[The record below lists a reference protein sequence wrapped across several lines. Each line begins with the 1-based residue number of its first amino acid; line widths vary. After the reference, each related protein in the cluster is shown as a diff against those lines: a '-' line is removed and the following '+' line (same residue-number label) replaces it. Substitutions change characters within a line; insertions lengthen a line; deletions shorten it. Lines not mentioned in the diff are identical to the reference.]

1 MVFSNFTRTE
11 SGNQIFFKNSTPIEY
26 VEKLKYYKD
35 DSSGTFTK
43 KEFRWSFNNSY
54 WSNWEDLNQGNVSD
68 TEIKNNRYL
77 FIEVRYTKSNPS
89 ANVTHFEINYS
100 SLTTSST
107 TSSSDKTITSTT
119 DSQST
124 YEAPSTLYSN
134 IFSNFIRSE
143 SGNQIFFRNYASIK
157 YATKIKYYKDDSSGT
172 FTKKEFRWSFN
183 NSYWSN
189 WEDLNQG
196 NLSDTEIRG
205 NANLF
210 IEVRYT
216 KSNPSANVTHF
227 EINYSS
233 LTASSCETG
242 TSSTTTD
249 SSTSSTK
256 IVQTYIQTPVSK
268 PYIIDV
274 TNAQQ
279 LCGKGC
285 DYYLWRPNH
294 KGQQSISTIVDLQQ
308 ILDNLSSAIQ
318 TVDIEGAS
326 NVDGPGIGVYYNKI
340 HKTIYFKKLVEGNKI
355 SISDDGIGHVTI
367 DMDDASINNLYEKLG
382 DLTGLNVG
390 SGPGEI
396 FAGKELNGDFR
407 FRTLS
412 GSGAIEISQSGDDII
427 IGIDASFGGEVNYGE
442 NIGDGDAS
450 IYYQK
455 LGDSLQFRTLKGT
468 GGTTLDVSNGIIE
481 IGSAAPIDG
490 GVWITDISPG
500 GSGNVGDKTYSSD
513 GNVLDS
519 CLTDT
524 TNLIV
529 SVLALP
535 GHTNYKPVVTINSN
549 PVSLTESSDKPLWTG
564 TYNMTYNFADASIT
578 AVHENGARWSTI
590 VDADSPATILSAD
603 FTGGYPGTQT
613 ELKVGDTY
621 AVRVQTDVAISSVIV
636 DDYGAATGGTYSPP
650 SPTNDFTFII
660 TIADRGNTTVARG
673 LRLRVVKPTGSTSA
687 NYLTENQGSV
697 DGKDLVNLNN
707 TYPEIS
713 FTSID
718 YPVGQ
723 QAIKSSESAIVNHT
737 VTDYNTINYTSPG
750 GQLNITNSTIYEP
763 AKNVDYSSGGYNI
776 NTDNFSISANRA
788 ANNAASSYSTVVWI
802 ANTPATLSVS
812 HASKMRSGG
821 NDGTSVQNHQIAINS
836 DQRLLSAPD
845 LIKDTGGTWAGTG
858 FSWSPTATT
867 FTRNLAVHDDESKT
881 TYNWGSIT
889 GTNLAGIVTST
900 NSGTTQYVFS
910 GFVVRTITVQ
920 PLLAGKANTINVE
933 VTDYTKLSSS
943 GSGQTLT
950 WTVKDLTIR
959 SGLGD
964 TADGQAE
971 TWSASGT
978 GSNPTTIYILDTNAL
993 NSSSQASTFTIQEGV

>member
-35 DSSGTFTK
+35 DSSGSFTK
-43 KEFRWSFNNSY
+43 KEFRWSFNNTY
-54 WSNWEDLNQGNVSD
+54 WSNWENLNQGNVSD

-89 ANVTHFEINYS
+89 ANVTFFEVHYNP
-100 SLTTSST
+100 LTESERTSCVPD
-107 TSSSDKTITSTT
+107 SSDSTITPTQTT
-119 DSQST
+119 PQ
-124 YEAPSTLYSN
+124 Y
-134 IFSNFIRSE
+134 
-143 SGNQIFFRNYASIK
+143 G
-157 YATKIKYYKDDSSGT
+157 GT
-172 FTKKEFRWSFN
+172 P
-183 NSYWSN
+183 
-189 WEDLNQG
+189 
-196 NLSDTEIRG
+196 I
-205 NANLF
+205 
-210 IEVRYT
+210 
-216 KSNPSANVTHF
+216 
-227 EINYSS
+227 
-233 LTASSCETG
+233 CE
-242 TSSTTTD
+242 
-249 SSTSSTK
+249 
-256 IVQTYIQTPVSK
+256 

-294 KGQQSISTIVDLQQ
+294 KGQQTISTIVDLQQ
-308 ILDNLSSAIQ
+308 VLD
-318 TVDIEGAS
+318 
-326 NVDGPGIGVYYNKI
+326 
-340 HKTIYFKKLVEGNKI
+340 
-355 SISDDGIGHVTI
+355 
-367 DMDDASINNLYEKLG
+367 
-382 DLTGLNVG
+382 DL
-390 SGPGEI
+390 
-396 FAGKELNGDFR
+396 
-407 FRTLS
+407 
-412 GSGAIEISQSGDDII
+412 
-427 IGIDASFGGEVNYGE
+427 
-442 NIGDGDAS
+442 
-450 IYYQK
+450 
-455 LGDSLQFRTLKGT
+455 
-468 GGTTLDVSNGIIE
+468 
-481 IGSAAPIDG
+481 AAPIDG
-490 GVWITDISPG
+490 GVWITDIQPS
-500 GSGNVGDKTYSSD
+500 GSGNVGDQIYSSD

-549 PVSLTESSDKPLWTG
+549 PVSLSESSDKPLWTG

>member
-1 MVFSNFTRTE
+1 MQVSNFTRTE
-11 SGNQIFFKNSTPIEY
+11 TGNIILFKNTSPFQGITA
-26 VEKLKYYKD
+26 LKYYTD
-35 DSSGTFTK
+35 NSSGSFQK
-43 KEFRWSFNNSY
+43 KEFRWSFNGDY
-54 WSNWEDLNQGNVSD
+54 WSSWTTLNQGN
-68 TEIKNNRYL
+68 I
-77 FIEVRYTKSNPS
+77 
-89 ANVTHFEINYS
+89 
-100 SLTTSST
+100 
-107 TSSSDKTITSTT
+107 
-119 DSQST
+119 
-124 YEAPSTLYSN
+124 
-134 IFSNFIRSE
+134 
-143 SGNQIFFRNYASIK
+143 
-157 YATKIKYYKDDSSGT
+157 
-172 FTKKEFRWSFN
+172 
-183 NSYWSN
+183 
-189 WEDLNQG
+189 
-196 NLSDTEIRG
+196 
-205 NANLF
+205 
-210 IEVRYT
+210 
-216 KSNPSANVTHF
+216 
-227 EINYSS
+227 
-233 LTASSCETG
+233 
-242 TSSTTTD
+242 
-249 SSTSSTK
+249 SSTSLGNNPYLFLEIRYTSAGGTVTSFILNYDGAAQSSSTSECPTDS
-256 IVQTYIQTPVSK
+256 TYTSIDKSVSDEAYLASNK
-268 PYIIDV
+268 CAPDSGPLDAA
-274 TNAQQ
+274 T
-279 LCGKGC
+279 LCGKPC

-294 KGQQSISTIVDLQQ
+294 KGQQPISSITDLQK
-308 ILDNLSSAIQ
+308 ILNNLSGGLQNTITGGQNVEGSGVGVFYDKVGQDLYFKTLDVSGGGLEIAEQDGVIYF
-318 TVDIEGAS
+318 TVDAS
-326 NVDGPGIGVYYNKI
+326 
-340 HKTIYFKKLVEGNKI
+340 F
-355 SISDDGIGHVTI
+355 SI
-367 DMDDASINNLYEKLG
+367 DDASINELYNFYYSLESDLQDLSVYVDTQFSSIDSSILRIDSSITDLYSKLG
-382 DLTGLNVG
+382 GDSSIYGLQNIGGEASIYSDTVLGIARLRSLRGAGGISVYVDGDTVVIDGSISGGDSSIRGVENIGAG
-390 SGPGEI
+390 SGEVFSSIDPSGNI
-396 FAGKELNGDFR
+396 EL
-407 FRTLS
+407 RTID
-412 GSGAIEISQSGDDII
+412 GSGAALVTQVGDTIV
-427 IGIDASFGGEVNYGE
+427 IGLDASFAGEVNYGV
-442 NIGDGDAS
+442 NVGSGDAS

-455 LGDSLQFRTLKGT
+455 VGDALQFRTLKAGPNI
-468 GGTTLDVSNGIIE
+468 TLDVSGQIVE
-481 IGSAAPIDG
+481 IGATGSSGDGIDG
-490 GVWITDISPG
+490 GVWITDINPQS
-500 GSGNVGDKTYSSD
+500 SGNVGDKSYSSD

-524 TNLIV
+524 SALAV

-535 GHTNYKPVVTINSN
+535 GHTNYKPAVEIEGN
-549 PVSLTESSDKPLWTG
+549 PVSLSANPDKPLWTG
-564 TYNMTYNFADASIT
+564 TYNIQYNFADASIT
-578 AVHENGARWSTI
+578 VHHEDGASWSTI
-590 VDADSPATILSAD
+590 VDADTPAVIQSAD
-603 FTGGYPGTQT
+603 FVNGYPGTQT
-613 ELKVGDTY
+613 ELKAGDTY
-621 AVRVQTDVAISSVIV
+621 DVRVQTDVAISSVIV
-636 DDYGAATGGTYSPP
+636 DDYEAATGGTYSPP